1 MKAEPLTA
9 NIHVRATARLK
20 AALEVMFLED
30 AEEYRSVSEYVT
42 ALLGRIARKK
52 VPHFFTRSGDL
63 PGAAPASGPQ
73 PQGRRPGRVS
83 SSTSPRRGAQSRSLD
98 RVRLEAAT
106 AASARP
112 WWAGQGSG
120 SSAWLSSFLPLQ
132 GRRASVC

>member
-42 ALLGRIARKK
+42 ALLGRIAREK

-73 PQGRRPGRVS
+73 PRGRRPGRVT
-83 SSTSPRRGAQSRSLD
+83 TSASPPRGARSRRSGLPSEE
-98 RVRLEAAT
+98 VV
-106 AASARP
+106 RP
-112 WWAGQGSG
+112 W
-120 SSAWLSSFLPLQ
+120 LTSFLPTQ
-132 GRRASVC
+132 RVPAWVS